1 MVLKCQYFRRLGW
14 PNELVLGSKCGHLVD
29 FTRDTNFLKSTTF
42 SYLNAFNN
50 IYVFVSFRNVL
61 IWVYCYV
68 FLCNFYV
75 LRPLQNFA
83 IALSVL
89 FVCMY
94 LCFPHLKFILLG
106 AYSRSS
112 EHLFSVSLAF
122 ACSKSYKNN
131 CLVCQVIA
139 NSHYLLHPHSLS
151 VFEDQIYWTDRQ
163 LNRVLKVCM

>member
-1 MVLKCQYFRRLGW
+1 MFLFLL
-14 PNELVLGSKCGHLVD
+14 EMFLSGST
-29 FTRDTNFLKSTTF
+29 FT
-42 SYLNAFNN
+42 
-50 IYVFVSFRNVL
+50 I
-61 IWVYCYV
+61 

-112 EHLFSVSLAF
+112 KHLFSVSLAF